1 MLLNNFVKLEHL
13 DQNMRAWNMNPLE
26 LIKLEKSVD
35 VLVRLGHIV
44 MDSKPNFFP
53 YILEKVKNIFSK

>member
-1 MLLNNFVKLEHL
+1 
-13 DQNMRAWNMNPLE
+13 MNPLE
-26 LIKLEKSVD
+26 LIKLEKSDD

-44 MDSKPNFFP
+44 MDSKLNIFP

>member
-1 MLLNNFVKLEHL
+1 
-13 DQNMRAWNMNPLE
+13 MRGWNMNPLE
-26 LIKLEKSVD
+26 LIKFEKSVD

-44 MDSKPNFFP
+44 IDSKPNFFP